1 MLHRH
6 ANSPP
11 TAPYMARKMSVC
23 GSAARYVLGSW
34 AAIGQAAPCRG
45 VVGLPETTPRV
56 PLSAISVWEIG
67 PPCREFCG
75 QNAHEKWG
83 GGPVGQFWGHGR
95 QSARRPLTKGPL
107 GPPNPPSPHSQLP
120 AWSGRSETAKLAPLR
135 AHACTIAMHTC
146 SHVYMLTCVHACIL
160 RCLHA
165 CSHAHM
171 HAFFHPC

>member
-23 GSAARYVLGSW
+23 GSAGRYVLGSW
-34 AAIGQAAPCRG
+34 AAIGRTGPCRG

-56 PLSAISVWEIG
+56 TLSGKSIWEIG

-83 GGPVGQFWGHGR
+83 GGPVGQFWGYGR
-95 QSARRPLTKGPL
+95 QSGRRPLAKGPL
-107 GPPNPPSPHSQLP
+107 GPPNPPSPHSQLQ
-120 AWSGRSETAKLAPLR
+120 AWSGKREPESHGQTSPAASGSQLEP
-135 AHACTIAMHTC
+135 AHIHMAVPFVSFTRT
-146 SHVYMLTCVHACIL
+146 SYTNPTHAY
-160 RCLHA
+160 HGD
-165 CSHAHM
+165 
-171 HAFFHPC
+171 